1 MERDKARIKPFC
13 DQLAQ
18 LWKTYGPDLR
28 FGQIVSL
35 LPAALRRPGHDL
47 FYVEDGELSLIH
59 ICRRNSYRTTTRGRI
74 PAICTPGGTATN
86 WKQACT

>member
-35 LPAALRRPGHDL
+35 LPGCPSPPGHDL
-47 FYVEDGELSLIH
+47 FYVEDGEMLEAL
-59 ICRRNSYRTTTRGRI
+59 GRI
-74 PAICTPGGTATN
+74 LSGEKAACASPGE
-86 WKQACT
+86 